1 MVIDMKISDLITNE
15 ILRMINESQDNIAEI
30 QRNDFANDIGCV
42 PSQINYV
49 LSSRFTPEHGYIIE
63 SRRGGGGYIR
73 IRRVVMRKSSAIMH
87 IINSIGDRIDTMS
100 TRIVIENCLQSE
112 LIDKNTAEL
121 MCAALSNNVMRTV
134 PVVLQDNLRAA
145 LLKEMLLIQI
155 RKE

>member
-1 MVIDMKISDLITNE
+1 MKISDLITNE

-112 LIDKNTAEL
+112 LIDKNNAEL